1 MKLDRMDLEM
11 LPAWVG
17 ENDSTISFF
26 EWLMEETAEPWSV
39 GAFAVAKVLQGDFY
53 FLYGRRQK
61 TRVLNIGGD
70 LAFLGIFHRHDC
82 GLYDLKE
89 PMREILELPETLDFP
104 DKAEALKEAENMASQ
119 KAFQMTEKEWEEILR
134 ESGCEKEELLPRI
147 SKSEILKC
155 AEEYYRAGKKET
167 EICFRPKVPVSDY
180 FSDHC
185 YLLYLTRK
193 EWVAQKIAR
202 QWLLENAAVVSRQR
216 IRFGCIRNEY
226 REIKAKMEN
235 RKIKKYTTRRK

>member
-17 ENDSTISFF
+17 ENGRTISFF
-26 EWLMEETAEPWSV
+26 EWLMEETAEPWSL
-39 GAFAVAKVLQGDFY
+39 GAFAVAKVLQGNFY
-53 FLYGRRQK
+53 FLYGRHRK
-61 TRVLNIGGD
+61 SRVLDIGGD
-70 LAFLGIFHRHDC
+70 LSFLGIFHRHDC

-89 PMREILELPETLDFP
+89 PIREVLGLPETLYFP
-104 DKAEALKEAENMASQ
+104 QKADAIKEAENMAGQ
-119 KAFQMTEKEWEEILR
+119 KAFQMAENEWGEILQ
-134 ESGCEKEELLPRI
+134 ESGAKKEELLPRI
-147 SKSEILKC
+147 SKSEIQKR
-155 AEEYYRAGKKET
+155 AEEYCRAGKKET
-167 EICFRPKVPVSDY
+167 EICFRPKVPVADY

-202 QWLLENAAVVSRQR
+202 QWLLKNAAVISRQR
-216 IRFGCIRNEY
+216 IRCGCIRNEY

-235 RKIKKYTTRRK
+235 KKIKNRY